1 MDYSIGALTLEGGA
15 DGFVLSL
22 NSLYAR
28 CLRLTDRRKAKGKRY
43 PLAVVLVA
51 MVVAKLAGADKPQAI
66 AEWVAER
73 AALFVQTF
81 ELKHPEMPS
90 HHTYRRVL
98 QHAVVVSEWEQL
110 AQDYQT
116 ALPPADTPVQICLDG
131 KTVRGTI
138 ASGDSRGLHLLAAYQ
153 PGTGV
158 VLCQVAVD
166 PSTNEIGAAPQV
178 LKVLDLQ
185 GKTITGDALY
195 AQREL
200 SVLIG
205 QAGGEFVWT
214 LKDNQPKLRADIEH
228 LFQPDVSLVKG
239 FSAGPTDY
247 QTAQTITK
255 GHGRIETRRITVTS
269 QLQASSDWPEL
280 AQVFRL
286 ERETTVV
293 AQGTTRSQIVYGLTS
308 LTAAEAS
315 PARLLEI
322 VRTHWAIENELHYRR
337 DVTFQEDATRF
348 KLWPGAHVLAVMN
361 NLVLAIL
368 VRTGYQSVPQARRH
382 FAAHPEQA
390 LKCLLTDPAHS

>member
-28 CLRLTDRRKAKGKRY
+28 CLQLTDRRKAKGKRY

-51 MVVAKLAGADKPQAI
+51 MIVAKLAGADKPQAI
-66 AEWVAER
+66 ADWVAER

-116 ALPPADTPVQICLDG
+116 SLPPADTPVQICLDG

-138 ASGDSRGLHLLAAYQ
+138 ASGESRGLHLLTAYQ

-178 LKVLDLQ
+178 LKALDLQ

-200 SVLIG
+200 STLIG

-214 LKDNQPKLRADIEH
+214 LKDNQPKLRADIEQ
-228 LFQPDVSLVKG
+228 LFQPDVSVVKG

-255 GHGRIETRRITVTS
+255 GHGRIETRRLTVTS
-269 QLQASSDWPEL
+269 QLQATSNWPYL

-293 AQGTTRSQIVYGLTS
+293 AQGTIRGETIYGLTS
-308 LTAAEAS
+308 LTAAAAS
-315 PARLLEI
+315 PTRLLEI

-348 KLWPGAHVLAVMN
+348 KVWSGAQVMAAIN
-361 NLVLAIL
+361 NLVLALL
-368 VRTGYQSVPQARRH
+368 VRTGHQSVPQARRH
-382 FAAHPEQA
+382 YAAHPDEA
-390 LKCLLTDPAHS
+390 IKCLLTAPGLS